1 MGCCNQVPKGGTG
14 KLSYL
19 LGLMALLFVVIL
31 LLAAFFG

>member
-1 MGCCNQVPKGGTG
+1 MGCCNQAPKGGTG
-14 KLSYL
+14 KLSCL